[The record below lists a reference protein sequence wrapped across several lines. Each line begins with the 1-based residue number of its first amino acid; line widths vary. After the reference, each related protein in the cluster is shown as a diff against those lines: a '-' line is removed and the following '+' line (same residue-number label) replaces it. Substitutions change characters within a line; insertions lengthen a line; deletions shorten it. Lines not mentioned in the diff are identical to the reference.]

1 MSRSCKIYKHVILDV
16 GYEKVYFTYNCI
28 IHNFYGCCSKNS
40 NICNIKEWNEN
51 VASGR
56 VSYNNKWVNWF
67 NPIDYNQFE
76 YIEMP
81 KFEEKVS

>member
-1 MSRSCKIYKHVILDV
+1 MNY
-16 GYEKVYFTYNCI
+16 
-28 IHNFYGCCSKNS
+28 
-40 NICNIKEWNEN
+40 IKEWNEN

-56 VSYNNKWVNWF
+56 ISYNNKWVNWF